1 MAESSLEAQARRALA
16 SAEQRFLAGDVAGA
30 RRYAQDA
37 LNLAPGLHGAEQAL
51 VAYDVH
57 AAAPDWYA
65 VLGLGLPHPRPSGDQ
80 SVVTHDDIKR
90 QHRRLC
96 LLVHPDKNPSA
107 AADGAF
113 KIVQAAYDDAMRVAE
128 AAARTAWEE
137 EAAVTRFWQTVA
149 DDVIITP
156 APPAPKQPPIA
167 RPPPRWAAP
176 ATGPGPPRQPPPQ
189 PPSWAQGAQTPQRAP
204 APSNFYASQPTRAGK
219 PYCPYY
225 PFCVGC
231 RLYAATA
238 PMSGKPYC
246 PLYPFCV
253 CCRL

>member
-30 RRYAQDA
+30 RRYAQHA
-37 LNLAPGLHGAEQAL
+37 LNLAPGLHSAEQAL

-137 EAAVTRFWQTVA
+137 EAAVSRFWQTVA

-225 PFCVGC
+225 PFCVRC